1 MLLFGNGN
9 NREPTGNCKGAYR
22 VPVNKR
28 YFSDL
33 MKDRKV
39 SLREVARR
47 MEVWPAALSRSLD
60 DKRKMQME
68 EAVQL
73 ARILS
78 VPLAEVL
85 VNAGIEQ
92 AVVTARRCSIIGHVH
107 EGAEVERLGPD
118 VIERVSIPDG
128 ISDDVVAVQ
137 NYTSETPAAYA
148 DGWITYLGPKM
159 DPTDC
164 LGMYSLVEVE
174 GGSWMLGTIRRGYTP
189 GTFNVFKPMRD
200 QLKNVRIEWARR
212 AIITVH

>member
-1 MLLFGNGN
+1 M
-9 NREPTGNCKGAYR
+9 
-22 VPVNKR
+22 PVNKR

-92 AVVTARRCSIIGHVH
+92 AVVTSRRCSIIGHVH
-107 EGAEVERLGPD
+107 EGAEVEPLAPD

-128 ISDDVVAVQ
+128 IADDVVAIQ
-137 NYTSETPAAYA
+137 NHTSETPAAYA
-148 DGWITYLGPKM
+148 DGWITYLGPKW
-159 DPTDC
+159 TRRTAWAC
-164 LGMYSLVEVE
+164 
-174 GGSWMLGTIRRGYTP
+174 IRWWRLRVVAGCWERYAVAIHRGRLTSSSP
-189 GTFNVFKPMRD
+189 CATS
-200 QLKNVRIEWARR
+200 
-212 AIITVH
+212 

>member
-1 MLLFGNGN
+1 M
-9 NREPTGNCKGAYR
+9 
-22 VPVNKR
+22 PVNKR

-33 MKDRKV
+33 MKDRKL

-68 EAVQL
+68 EAVSL

-92 AVVTARRCSIIGHVH
+92 AIVTARRCNIIGHVH
-107 EGAEVERLGPD
+107 VGAEVEPVPAD
-118 VIERVSIPDG
+118 VIERVAIPDG
-128 ISDDVVAVQ
+128 ISDDVVAIQ
-137 NYTSETPAAYA
+137 NHTSETQAAYA
-148 DGWITYLGPKM
+148 DGWVTFLGPQM
-159 DPTDC
+159 DAVDC
-164 LGMYSLVEVE
+164 LGMYSLVAVE
-174 GGSWMLGTIRRGYTP
+174 GNGWMLGTIRRGYSP
-189 GTFNVFKPMRD
+189 GTFNVFKPLRD

>member
-1 MLLFGNGN
+1 M
-9 NREPTGNCKGAYR
+9 
-22 VPVNKR
+22 PVNKR

-33 MKDRKV
+33 MKDRKL

-68 EAVQL
+68 EAVSL

-92 AVVTARRCSIIGHVH
+92 AIVTARRCSIIGHVH
-107 EGAEVERLGPD
+107 EGAVVESLGEG
-118 VIERVSIPDG
+118 VIERVAIPDG
-128 ISDDVVAVQ
+128 IADDVVAVQ
-137 NYTSETPAAYA
+137 NHTSETPAAYA
-148 DGWITYLGPKM
+148 DGWVTFLGPEM
-159 DPTDC
+159 DALDC
-164 LGMYSLVEVE
+164 LGMYSLVAVE
-174 GGSWMLGTIRRGYTP
+174 GNGWMLGTIRRGYTP
-189 GTFNVFKPMRD
+189 GTYNVFKPMRD

>member
-1 MLLFGNGN
+1 M
-9 NREPTGNCKGAYR
+9 
-22 VPVNKR
+22 PVNKR

-33 MKDRKV
+33 MKDRKL

-92 AVVTARRCSIIGHVH
+92 AIVTSRRCGIIGHVH
-107 EGAEVERLGPD
+107 EGAVVEPLEPD
-118 VIERVSIPDG
+118 VIERVAIPDG
-128 ISDDVVAVQ
+128 IADDVVAVQ
-137 NYTSETPAAYA
+137 NHTSETPAAYA
-148 DGWITYLGPKM
+148 DGWVTFLGPQM
-159 DPTDC
+159 DATDC
-164 LGMYSLVEVE
+164 LGMYSLVAVE
-174 GGSWMLGTIRRGYTP
+174 GMGWMLGTIRRGYTP

>member
-1 MLLFGNGN
+1 M
-9 NREPTGNCKGAYR
+9 
-22 VPVNKR
+22 PVNKR

-33 MKDRKV
+33 MKDRKL

-68 EAVQL
+68 EAVSL

-92 AVVTARRCSIIGHVH
+92 AIVTARRCNIIGHVH
-107 EGAEVERLGPD
+107 EGAEVEPVPAD
-118 VIERVSIPDG
+118 VIERVAIPDG
-128 ISDDVVAVQ
+128 IADDVVAIQ
-137 NYTSETPAAYA
+137 NHTSETPAAYA
-148 DGWITYLGPKM
+148 DGWVTFLGPQM
-159 DPTDC
+159 EAIDC
-164 LGMYSLVEVE
+164 LGMYSLVAVE
-174 GGSWMLGTIRRGYTP
+174 GNGWMLGTIRRGYSP
-189 GTFNVFKPMRD
+189 GTFNVFKPLRE

>member
-1 MLLFGNGN
+1 M
-9 NREPTGNCKGAYR
+9 
-22 VPVNKR
+22 PVNKR

-107 EGAEVERLGPD
+107 EGAEVKPLDPG

-137 NYTSETPAAYA
+137 NHTSETPAAYA

-189 GTFNVFKPMRD
+189 WLYAGDV
-200 QLKNVRIEWARR
+200 QRIQADARPVEECPDR
-212 AIITVH
+212 MGAARNHHSPLSTKKMFAF

>member
-1 MLLFGNGN
+1 M
-9 NREPTGNCKGAYR
+9 
-22 VPVNKR
+22 PVNKR

-78 VPLAEVL
+78 VPLAEV
-85 VNAGIEQ
+85 
-92 AVVTARRCSIIGHVH
+92 
-107 EGAEVERLGPD
+107 
-118 VIERVSIPDG
+118 
-128 ISDDVVAVQ
+128 
-137 NYTSETPAAYA
+137 
-148 DGWITYLGPKM
+148 
-159 DPTDC
+159 
-164 LGMYSLVEVE
+164 E

>member
-1 MLLFGNGN
+1 
-9 NREPTGNCKGAYR
+9 
-22 VPVNKR
+22 
-28 YFSDL
+28 
-33 MKDRKV
+33 
-39 SLREVARR
+39 

-85 VNAGIEQ
+85 VNAGIEE
-92 AVVTARRCSIIGHVH
+92 AVVTSRRCSIIGHVH
-107 EGAEVERLGPD
+107 EGAEVEQVPEG

-128 ISDDVVAVQ
+128 IADDVVAIQ
-137 NYTSETPAAYA
+137 NHTSETPAAYA

-159 DPTDC
+159 DATDC
-164 LGMYSLVEVE
+164 LGMYSLVSVE
-174 GGSWMLGTIRRGYTP
+174 GGGWMLGTIRRGYSP
-189 GTFNVFKPMRD
+189 GTFNVFKPLRD

>member
-1 MLLFGNGN
+1 M
-9 NREPTGNCKGAYR
+9 
-22 VPVNKR
+22 PVNKR

-33 MKDRKV
+33 MKDRKL

-60 DKRKMQME
+60 EKRKMQME
-68 EAVQL
+68 EAVSL

-92 AVVTARRCSIIGHVH
+92 AISAGRRCSIIGHVH
-107 EGAEVERLGPD
+107 EGAVVEPLPAD
-118 VIERVSIPDG
+118 VIERVTIPDG
-128 ISDDVVAVQ
+128 IADDVVAVQ
-137 NYTSETPAAYA
+137 NHTSETPAAYA
-148 DGWITYLGPKM
+148 DGWVTFLGAKM
-159 DPTDC
+159 DALDC
-164 LGMYSLVEVE
+164 LGMYSLVAVE
-174 GGSWMLGTIRRGYTP
+174 GSGWMLGTIRRGYTP
-189 GTFNVFKPMRD
+189 GTYNVFKPMRD

>member
-1 MLLFGNGN
+1 M
-9 NREPTGNCKGAYR
+9 
-22 VPVNKR
+22 PVNKR

-33 MKDRKV
+33 MKDRKL

-92 AVVTARRCSIIGHVH
+92 AVVTARRCNIIGHVLV
-107 EGAEVERLGPD
+107 GAEVEPVAPD
-118 VIERVSIPDG
+118 VIERVAIPDG
-128 ISDDVVAVQ
+128 IADDVVAVQ
-137 NYTSETPAAYA
+137 NHTSETPAAYA
-148 DGWITYLGPKM
+148 DGWITFLGPKM
-159 DPTDC
+159 DATDC
-164 LGMYSLVEVE
+164 LGMYSLVAVE
-174 GGSWMLGTIRRGYTP
+174 GNGWMLGTIRRGYSP

-212 AIITVH
+212 AIMTIH

>member
-1 MLLFGNGN
+1 M
-9 NREPTGNCKGAYR
+9 
-22 VPVNKR
+22 PVNKR

-33 MKDRKV
+33 MKDRKL

-68 EAVQL
+68 EAVSL

-92 AVVTARRCSIIGHVH
+92 AIVTARRCNIIGHVH
-107 EGAEVERLGPD
+107 EGAVVEPLPDD
-118 VIERVSIPDG
+118 VIERVAIPDG
-128 ISDDVVAVQ
+128 IADDVVAVQ
-137 NYTSETPAAYA
+137 AHTSETPAAYA
-148 DGWITYLGPKM
+148 DGWVTFLGPQM
-159 DPTDC
+159 DAVDC
-164 LGMYSLVEVE
+164 LGMYSLVAVE
-174 GGSWMLGTIRRGYTP
+174 GNGWMLGTIRRGYSP
-189 GTFNVFKPMRD
+189 GTFNVFKPMRE